1 MAEWLA
7 AFPSLLKDAEILT
20 QSSIVIELG
29 CGVSGL
35 IGIIMAPFVKQYIL
49 TDMEYVLKTLRNN
62 VQQNA
67 MHARP
72 NKSTKV
78 RSATHGKPESNS
90 NINIVA
96 LDWERDDAS
105 SITSLLGQE
114 QAVDLLIACDCVYNE
129 HLIQPLVRTMREIC
143 EANSESKPTTVLV
156 AQQLRTDAILEAF
169 LVAMVSDFNVWRV
182 PDHCLS
188 PSLGSGSGYV
198 IHLARLRPW

>member
-7 AFPSLLKDAEILT
+7 TFPSLLKDAGILAA
-20 QSSIVIELG
+20 SSTVFELG

-35 IGIIMAPFVKQYIL
+35 IGIIMAPFVRHYVL

-67 MHARP
+67 TQARP
-72 NKSTKV
+72 PKSTQA
-78 RSATHGKPESNS
+78 RSAIYAKPESTP
-90 NINIVA
+90 NINIMA
-96 LDWERDDAS
+96 LDWEQDDAS
-105 SITSLLGQE
+105 SITSLSGSG
-114 QAVDLLIACDCVYNE
+114 QAVDLLIACDCVYNQ

-143 EANSESKPTTVLV
+143 EVNLPGNPTTVLV
-156 AQQLRTDAILEAF
+156 AQQLRTDAIFQAF

-198 IHLARLRPW
+198 VHLARLKP